1 MSFQEPDPSR
11 LGDSADASLIAAACA
26 GDGEA
31 VSALLERN
39 LPGLRAYVRLRCGP
53 AMRQK
58 ESTSDIVQSTCRDVL
73 ENLERFRYR
82 GEAGFRA
89 WLFATA
95 LRKIA
100 DRAEY
105 WNAAKRAAAREVP
118 LQDEER
124 STRGVRQLY
133 ATICSPSQEAMGNEA
148 AERLEAAFDRLS
160 EEEREV
166 IVLARVVGLTH
177 TELAEHLGVSVGA
190 SRTRLF
196 RALAALS
203 QALGEAAPEPS

>member
-1 MSFQEPDPSR
+1 MTLEDSR
-11 LGDSADASLIAAACA
+11 SANSPELDALIESAFAGDASAVHALI
-26 GDGEA
+26 
-31 VSALLERN
+31 ERN

-53 AMRQK
+53 AMRLK

-73 ENLERFRYR
+73 ENVERFRYR

-95 LRKIA
+95 MRKIA

-105 WNAAKRAAAREVP
+105 WGAAKRAAGREVP
-118 LQDEER
+118 MHDEER

-133 ATICSPSQEAMGNEA
+133 ASICSPSQEAMGNEA

-160 EEEREV
+160 DDEREV

-177 TELAEHLGVSVGA
+177 TELAEQLGISVAA

-196 RALAALS
+196 RALASLS
-203 QALGEAAPEPS
+203 QALGEASPSS

>member
-1 MSFQEPDPSR
+1 MSFEEDR
-11 LGDSADASLIAAACA
+11 SADDRAVDALLVAARE
-26 GDGEA
+26 GDAEA
-31 VSALLERN
+31 VSALLERH

-53 AMRQK
+53 AMRAK

-82 GEAGFRA
+82 GESGFRA

-105 WNAAKRAAAREVP
+105 WGAAKRAAAREVP
-118 LQDEER
+118 LIDEER
-124 STRGVRQLY
+124 STRGLRKLY
-133 ATICSPSQEAMGNEA
+133 ATLCSPSQEAIGNEA
-148 AERLEAAFDRLS
+148 AERLEAAFDRLAD
-160 EEEREV
+160 EEREI

-177 TELAEHLGVSVGA
+177 TELAEQLGVSVAA

-196 RALAALS
+196 RALASLS
-203 QALGEAAPEPS
+203 QALGEGESQG